1 MSILKPQHK
10 GDCCVWPYYAKCE
23 DHNLSKKANEFSM
36 PFILI
41 IYVPEGPIQSGPIGY
56 AHS

>member
-1 MSILKPQHK
+1 MVILRA
-10 GDCCVWPYYAKCE
+10 AKCE
-23 DHNLSKKANEFSM
+23 DHNLSKKENEFSM

-41 IYVPEGPIQSGPIGY
+41 IYVPEGPIQRGPIGY